1 MRYVFAVLVFLAFS
15 LLLVIPGANVQ
26 DSILKSFHKI
36 TSAPLPP
43 LYKVPIKSQTYT
55 EPPAITAQSAVII
68 DAKTGVTLFEK
79 EPNIR
84 HLPASTTKLMTAL
97 IALEKCSPKNIVN
110 IKSVQKEGTQMGLAP
125 GDNVSVE
132 NLLNGLLIASG
143 NDAAY
148 ALAYA
153 CSDSYPKFIEN
164 MNQKA
169 KELGMVNT
177 HFENPAGFDSLGHF
191 STARDLAKLAKV
203 AVANPLISKI
213 VATQSTVVTD
223 ITSSKTYFLEN
234 VNKLLGHVEG
244 LEGVKTG
251 QTEGSLEILL
261 TKTTRSGNTIIATV
275 LGSHDRFGESKALI
289 EWVYS
294 SYTWSQVN

>member
-1 MRYVFAVLVFLAFS
+1 MRYIFAVLIFLAFS
-15 LLLVIPGANVQ
+15 LLLVIPKANVQ
-26 DSILKSFHKI
+26 DSILESFHKI
-36 TSAPLPP
+36 TSTPLPP

-55 EPPAITAQSAVII
+55 NPLPITAQSAVII

-97 IALEKCSPKNIVN
+97 IALEKCSPKNIIS

-153 CSDSYPKFIEN
+153 CSTSYPKFIEN

-169 KELGMVNT
+169 RELGMVNS
-177 HFENPAGFDSLGHF
+177 HFENPAGFDSPGHY

-223 ITSSKTYFLEN
+223 TTGSKTYFLEN
-234 VNKLLGHVEG
+234 VNKLLGHVKG

-261 TKTTRSGNTIIATV
+261 TKTTRSGNTIIAAV
-275 LGSHDRFGESKALI
+275 LGSRDRFGESQTLI
-289 EWVYS
+289 EWVYN